1 MTALAVSV
9 LSLTTLAQ
17 NIPLYTESWSFS
29 DEMDTSVG
37 SNNYGN
43 SNREALYFFT
53 VSQHSIIVVSNAG
66 SELSGTSIGL
76 SLECSLSQD
85 TGVARTWHTD
95 GMSVNESNEACL
107 TKMQRFYPQWSAVYN
122 ALETMPSGQG
132 FLCAAIPPGVYELY
146 CEGSEKETP
155 NNGVIRTDIHVYQLG
170 GSMEEAI
177 EICPTELREEH
188 ASCIRTGAPNE
199 VYYKLTFDEPYCF
212 SFSNRIQDNA
222 HPMPRMRMEL
232 LDHDGNNIDHLL
244 ENGLTSDG
252 YPMISAEALP
262 SDSYFLKTVFDGD
275 GVSLV
280 DTEIEIYRFP
290 VISPSTGFHYW
301 NAINLG
307 VIQDTLAHDVHVD
320 TRGYEDRI
328 GENGISEAYYRF
340 TAESPFRLKARKATT
355 YGSEATLFIKNSSDY
370 TKIIADLDVSRNWH
384 TSEIYFHAGSYYLIL
399 EGKNKND
406 IFDWELMLEHV
417 EIPEPDPVP
426 FNPDMM
432 SNHIVT
438 EIPVDMISDPDSMKY
453 SDARRVVDYYDALG
467 RPVQSVTYKGAP
479 DGNDMLSFHYGYD
492 LHGRQ
497 DRTWLAAALDRSS
510 GAEAGIED
518 VKAATASAYRDSMA
532 LSVTSYSEDGL
543 DRISSLRGA
552 GEEWAEAGKAV
563 TKQYTTDILK
573 RYHAFAAENGRVL
586 RDCGTYVSG
595 DLNVEV
601 TTDEDGHTSRMFKDR
616 TGKTLCEEAG
626 GLKTYYVYDTFGN
639 LCFVLP
645 PMTSGQD
652 ITEEILDKFA
662 YQYRYDRRNLM
673 TGKKLPGA
681 DWTEY
686 VYDGAEQLVLSR
698 DGEQRTRGEWT
709 FYVNDIFDRQV
720 LTGTYQGDR
729 PSIDRVVV
737 RAFTDDSPEGYRVE
751 NLDMTDVEI
760 RQIRYYDGY
769 GFLSLD
775 TFPDTASYETAA
787 GYGERFGS
795 DSDPLRSKGLLTGSV
810 DRYEDADGF
819 RWTAYY
825 YDEFKRC
832 VQTRSGTSSGQRS
845 DMFCRYSFN
854 GELLESLEVDRPSP
868 ASQPDTLHKEY
879 KYDLYGRLLGETSV
893 LNGVSVSS
901 DYSYDTAGRQN
912 STTLCADG
920 GESLAI
926 GRTYNVRG
934 WITGISSAPFSASL
948 RYLDPV
954 LEGADTSFTGNISE
968 WEWTRGNSTDTYS
981 LEYDALSRIVDSRLF
996 RNGNPVDALSESGI
1010 SYDSNGNILSLT
1022 RTGEDGSAVNDLSYH
1037 YDGNHLECLVDNGE
1051 LSDNYAYD
1059 ADGNMTFDGRT
1070 GMSLE
1075 WNDLG
1080 LVEKVSLNG
1089 EDFVNYSYLADG
1101 TKVSALNGDG
1111 DGLLYL
1117 GSLIYRKTGSNI
1129 SLESAGFAGGRFVA
1143 RETSPGVSAMVPM
1156 IHVTDHLGSVRAVVD
1171 GVSGAVVEANDYY
1184 PFGSRWNVAAGL
1196 KDDTNRFRYNSKEEQ
1211 FRFGTP
1217 YIDYGARQ
1225 YDPVLGRWFAQDP
1238 LSEKYYGISPY
1249 AFCAGNPVKYLD
1261 PDGEIIATIAG
1272 AASGFVIGTIDSAIS
1287 HENIIKGMVSGTI
1300 AGALAG
1306 AFIDL
1311 TVATGG
1317 SAPVIFGST
1326 VIGGAIGGSV
1336 GEAVGAKVV
1345 NESITTADIIEAGH
1359 EGAVSGAVSGAVG
1372 AMSQVIASAAQAT
1385 VKGAINTI
1393 DDVKNALPCASDDIV
1408 SEVMNKVSKSQAQAK
1423 TNSDKTKRLFDFLAE
1438 LTYSLINNDEDE
1450 DENESTQH
1458 Y

>member
-1 MTALAVSV
+1 MKTIRLLLTILALSV
-9 LSLTTLAQ
+9 LSHSVLAQ

-43 SNREALYFFT
+43 SNREALYIFT

-66 SELSGTSIGL
+66 SELSETSIGL

-85 TGVARTWHTD
+85 TGVARTWHAD
-95 GMSVNESNEACL
+95 GVSVDGTNEAYL
-107 TKMQRFYPQWSAVYN
+107 AKMQRFYPQWPAVYN

-146 CEGSEKETP
+146 CEGSGKETP
-155 NNGVIRTDIHVYQLG
+155 SNGVIRTDIHVYQLG
-170 GSMEEAI
+170 GSMDEAI

-188 ASCIRTGAPNE
+188 ASCSRTGAPNE

-244 ENGLTSDG
+244 ENSLTSDG

-497 DRTWLAAALDRSS
+497 DRTWLAAALGRSS

-709 FYVNDIFDRQV
+709 FYVNDIFGRQV
-720 LTGTYQGDR
+720 LSGKYQGDR

-737 RAFTDDSPEGYRVE
+737 RAYKDDGPDGYRVE
-751 NLDMTDVEI
+751 NLDMTNAEI

-769 GFLSLD
+769 SFLSLD
-775 TFPDTASYETAA
+775 TFAESSSYEAA
-787 GYGERFGS
+787 SGYGERFGS
-795 DSDPLRSKGLLTGSV
+795 DSDPMCSKGLLTGSV
-810 DRYEDADGF
+810 DRYVETDGL

-832 VQTRSGTSSGQRS
+832 IQTRSGTSSGQRS
-845 DMFCRYSFN
+845 DIFRRYSFN
-854 GELLESLEVDRPSP
+854 GELLESLEVNRPSE
-868 ASQPDTLHKEY
+868 ASLPDTLHKEY
-879 KYDLYGRLLGETSV
+879 EYDLYGRLIEETSA
-893 LNGVSVSS
+893 LNGVGVSS
-901 DYSYDTAGRQN
+901 DYSYDMAGRQN
-912 STTLCADG
+912 VTTTSIEEG
-920 GESLAI
+920 GSLTI

-934 WITGISSAPFSASL
+934 WITGISSDPFSATL
-948 RYLDPV
+948 RYLTPA
-954 LEGADTSFTGNISE
+954 LYGSEASFTGNISE
-968 WEWTRGNSTDTYS
+968 WEWTRGEHGDTKAYS
-981 LEYDALSRIVDSRLF
+981 FDYDNLSRMTGSRLL
-996 RNGNPVDALSESGI
+996 RNNALTDAISEKNI

-1037 YDGNHLECLVDNGE
+1037 YDGNRLAS
-1051 LSDNYAYD
+1051 LSDRDVLSQNYSYD

-1080 LVEKVSLNG
+1080 LVEKVSLN
-1089 EDFVNYSYLADG
+1089 DTVLVNYSYLADG
-1101 TKVSALNGDG
+1101 TKVSALDNEGN
-1111 DGLLYL
+1111 GLLYL

-1129 SLESAGFAGGRFVA
+1129 SLESTGFAGGRFVA
-1143 RETSPGVSAMVPM
+1143 KETSPGVSAMVPM
-1156 IHVTDHLGSVRAVVD
+1156 IHVT
-1171 GVSGAVVEANDYY
+1171 
-1184 PFGSRWNVAAGL
+1184 
-1196 KDDTNRFRYNSKEEQ
+1196 
-1211 FRFGTP
+1211 
-1217 YIDYGARQ
+1217 
-1225 YDPVLGRWFAQDP
+1225 
-1238 LSEKYYGISPY
+1238 
-1249 AFCAGNPVKYLD
+1249 
-1261 PDGEIIATIAG
+1261 
-1272 AASGFVIGTIDSAIS
+1272 
-1287 HENIIKGMVSGTI
+1287 
-1300 AGALAG
+1300 
-1306 AFIDL
+1306 
-1311 TVATGG
+1311 
-1317 SAPVIFGST
+1317 
-1326 VIGGAIGGSV
+1326 
-1336 GEAVGAKVV
+1336 
-1345 NESITTADIIEAGH
+1345 
-1359 EGAVSGAVSGAVG
+1359 
-1372 AMSQVIASAAQAT
+1372 
-1385 VKGAINTI
+1385 
-1393 DDVKNALPCASDDIV
+1393 
-1408 SEVMNKVSKSQAQAK
+1408 
-1423 TNSDKTKRLFDFLAE
+1423 
-1438 LTYSLINNDEDE
+1438 
-1450 DENESTQH
+1450 
-1458 Y
+1458 